1 MKKSSTPRFRWL
13 AGLAVIA
20 CIGIGATAPVATA
33 AVAGGH
39 VTSSDTCNGIIWEG
53 PCT

>member
-13 AGLAVIA
+13 AGLAVVV
-20 CIGIGATAPVATA
+20 CVGIGVSAPVATA

-39 VTSSDTCNGIIWEG
+39 VTSSDVCNGLPWEDG
-53 PCT
+53 CS